1 MNERI
6 KELMIKHGIHKNITE
21 DCQHRIEM
29 LAELII
35 RECIEISQLGSISE
49 SKLKKHFGVEE

>member
-1 MNERI
+1 MKTLSE
-6 KELMIKHGIHKNITE
+6 KEILDQYWAHWFLNMIEAKRP
-21 DCQHRIEM
+21 DY
-29 LAELII
+29 ELII